1 MNFAIIGGGVAALT
15 AAEAVRKAD
24 AKSMV
29 SIYSREA
36 VAPYRRPALA
46 GMVATTR
53 EETQFYIRPA
63 SFYKENR
70 IELNLSYDL
79 IEINLKC
86 RELHFANGT
95 RAVYDRL
102 LLATGAHCFIPPIP
116 GRELDGV
123 CSLREYADLLALRR
137 RIDAGIRR
145 ATVIG
150 GGLLGLE
157 LAASLLE
164 RGLEVTV
171 IEGSPTLLPRN
182 LDPEGSEFLRR
193 QLDGRNGLHLHFG
206 ESVTRIGGA
215 GKVEYVELGS
225 DRIASDLVV
234 VSAGARSN
242 VEIAS
247 KAGIVCNRGIVTDG
261 YLRTSAAE
269 VYAAGDGAEVEGN
282 SYGLYN
288 AARQMGSVAG
298 GNLAGG
304 DTKFV
309 PEVFPARLVVFGT
322 KLFSAGSLSG
332 ERSEVESSPEKGTF
346 QKLFYDGTGR
356 LTGCVLIGDLRNAV
370 KLQTEIART

>member
-36 VAPYRRPALA
+36 VAPYRRPALS
-46 GMVATTR
+46 GMVATTM
-53 EETQFYIRPA
+53 EEAQFYIRPA

-95 RAVYDRL
+95 RAVYDPL

-116 GRELDGV
+116 GRELDGG

-269 VYAAGDGAEVEGN
+269 VYAAGDCAEVEGN

-298 GNLAGG
+298 GSVSGAPGG
-304 DTKFV
+304 VRNKALFRRQPLGRTERGGKF
-309 PEVFPARLVVFGT
+309 
-322 KLFSAGSLSG
+322 S
-332 ERSEVESSPEKGTF
+332 
-346 QKLFYDGTGR
+346 
-356 LTGCVLIGDLRNAV
+356 
-370 KLQTEIART
+370 